1 MNTKVNKTMYDTGK
15 KKNIFGLKN
24 NLTNM
29 NRTNVNEFRSTK
41 LINQID
47 RNKNEIIN
55 QKKQITKI
63 NQKIKDII
71 GIDLNDHES
80 LNNTGK
86 INGTSRGILK
96 LFVYL
101 LLIFYSKYRCG

>member
-1 MNTKVNKTMYDTGK
+1 MNNKANKTMYDAGK

-24 NLTNM
+24 NMSNM
-29 NRTNVNEFRSTK
+29 NRTNINEFRSTK

-55 QKKQITKI
+55 QERQITKI

-71 GIDLNDHES
+71 GIDLNDPES
-80 LNNTGK
+80 SNNTGK
-86 INGTSRGILK
+86 INGSNSRGI
-96 LFVYL
+96 F
-101 LLIFYSKYRCG
+101 